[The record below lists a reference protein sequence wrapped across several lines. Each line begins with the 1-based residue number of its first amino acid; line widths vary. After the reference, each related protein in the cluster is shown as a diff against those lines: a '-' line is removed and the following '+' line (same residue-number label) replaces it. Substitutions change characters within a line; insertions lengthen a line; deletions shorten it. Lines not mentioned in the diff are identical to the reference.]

1 MTKRKNVEQDIINAA
16 RIVFQKNGFRDA
28 TMRDIA
34 NEADINMA
42 MLHYYFRSKDNLFSI
57 IFMEAFRSQYEKI
70 EKIVLNDKL
79 DIFEKIRI
87 IIDEYVTFFDVNP
100 KIPQF
105 IVREAIRNP
114 ERIGEMMKRNINPLV
129 TFKLFSK
136 QLEECSEKGIIREI
150 SAFALLLNII
160 SLCVFPIIAKPV
172 IGEIIGENIFNV
184 ELRKKGIAEFVINS
198 IKL

>member
-57 IFMEAFRSQYEKI
+57 IFQEAFRSQYEKI

-114 ERIGEMMKRNINPLV
+114 ERIGEMMKKNINPLV

-136 QLEECSEKGIIREI
+136 QLQECSEKGIIREI
-150 SAFALLLNII
+150 SAFTLLLNII
-160 SLCVFPIIAKPV
+160 SLCVFPIVAKPV
-172 IGEIIGENIFNV
+172 IGEIMGENIFNV

-198 IKL
+198 IRL

>member
-1 MTKRKNVEQDIINAA
+1 MTKRKNVEQDIVDAA
-16 RIVFQKNGFRDA
+16 RVVFQKNGFRDA

-57 IFMEAFRSQYEKI
+57 IFQEAFRSQYEKI
-70 EKIVLNDKL
+70 EKIVLNNKL

-100 KIPQF
+100 TIPQF
-105 IVREAIRNP
+105 IIREAIRNP
-114 ERIGEMMKRNINPLV
+114 EKIGEMMKKNINPLV

-136 QLEECSEKGIIREI
+136 QLQECNEKGIIREI
-150 SAFALLLNII
+150 SAFTLLLNII

-172 IGEIIGENIFNV
+172 IVEIIGENIFNAEV
-184 ELRKKGIAEFVINS
+184 RKKEIAEFVINS